1 MSKSVFEMIA
11 EVMNNEGFKVLMYA
25 WVITALLICWFYV
38 IPIGIKHL
46 IDLREEEKALKE
58 IEKELNE
65 LKNENR

>member
-25 WVITALLICWFYV
+25 WVITALLICWCYV
-38 IPIGIKHL
+38 IPMGIKHL

-58 IEKELNE
+58 IEKELRE
-65 LKNENR
+65 IQNENR

>member
-25 WVITALLICWFYV
+25 WIITALLISWCYV

-46 IDLREEEKALKE
+46 IDLRAEEKELKK